1 MSKIPFD
8 IKYRPQ
14 IESGEYKVETDC
26 KEPVTIIKW
35 DLKNDNGNILCY
47 YFDGKEDI
55 PYVTEGKDLF
65 IVTPEPK
72 MSEFEKEVYKI
83 TTNKMH
89 FKEEANKL
97 LSLAN
102 KQLIKDGYVIEKKA
116 FHDAV
121 ENISDKHQAEMSV
134 EYSIHCK
141 VKDGTR
147 HAVMNWDEF
156 QKVAQKFIDIGKA
169 EALKDLQDGF
179 ANNDIY
185 RVPEWLREVLVMAK
199 ENGKEEAMEDLP
211 RWKEIRDNGCVD
223 ADGDTYTDC
232 LCLLKR
238 GWYQVMSPGTKVGGE
253 IRYLSIRDLEKL
265 PGFKE
270 DRHE

>member
-1 MSKIPFD
+1 MAKIHFD
-8 IKYRPQ
+8 ITYRPQ

-65 IVTPEPK
+65 IVTPEK
-72 MSEFEKEVYKI
+72 EMSEFENRLCEILYFAINDKIHSTDEEIIKNAKELAP
-83 TTNKMH
+83 
-89 FKEEANKL
+89 EL
-97 LSLAN
+97 LSLARE
-102 KQLIKDGYVIEKKA
+102 QFIKDGYVIEKKA

-141 VKDGTR
+141 VKDGVR
-147 HAVMNWDEF
+147 HAVMKWDEF

-169 EALKDLQDGF
+169 EALKDL
-179 ANNDIY
+179 
-185 RVPEWLREVLVMAK
+185 
-199 ENGKEEAMEDLP
+199 P
-211 RWKEIRDNGCVD
+211 RWYFIRNYKYSQKSFEKTFYN
-223 ADGDTYTDC
+223 DTIGQLFHKGMKLYI
-232 LCLLKR
+232 
-238 GWYQVMSPGTKVGGE
+238 G
-253 IRYLSIRDLEKL
+253 DLEKL

-270 DRHE
+270 D